1 MSATV
6 LHQLGIDH
14 ERFTYPYLGLDQ
26 RLTGVDHPAR
36 VVAEAGTLAEARDV
50 LPERRPELLLVD
62 FGLPDGVGLEL
73 VRELRETDV
82 RCVLMSLHDDPAY
95 HLEAEAAG
103 ALGFAPKHRL
113 WEALESLLGAG

>member
-1 MSATV
+1 MRDLSIMLVEDDLRFRAG
-6 LHQLGIDH
+6 LSRAL
-14 ERFTYPYLGLDQ
+14 ERKG
-26 RLTGVDHPAR
+26 AR